1 MAASQSHT
9 GLCLLLIPSGRASKT
24 TGRPPR
30 SWTDPMTWSMRDSR
44 GQVARWARRS
54 LLAGVAVLVTTL
66 TPWAVPGWLGATRAA
81 DLSGIPKHQLVWIL
95 RQEKRTCHRSLRKTP
110 GAD

>member
-1 MAASQSHT
+1 MASSQSHT
-9 GLCLLLIPSGRASKT
+9 GLYLLLIPSGRASKT

-81 DLSGIPKHQLVWIL
+81 DLSGSHEIQHVRSIL
-95 RQEKRTCHRSLRKTP
+95 REH
-110 GAD
+110 GW